1 MIVAIL
7 DKLMGLDGHVSVL
20 PGHGPES
27 SIAYERTHNP
37 FLQPFNEPGGDDL
50 DWDAEG
56 IELDGTIQ
64 QKKRYICQNFKT
76 LRYDFISY
84 LDYWRGPDNQGCAG
98 HLETPGRRREE
109 DSVHRPHRSD
119 ELARNYF
126 LLPVQEEFPC
136 LGQIRSRSFIAGL
149 DAILNSHPQY
159 S

>member
-1 MIVAIL
+1 MIVAIM

-64 QKKRYICQNFKT
+64 
-76 LRYDFISY
+76 
-84 LDYWRGPDNQGCAG
+84 
-98 HLETPGRRREE
+98 
-109 DSVHRPHRSD
+109 
-119 ELARNYF
+119 
-126 LLPVQEEFPC
+126 
-136 LGQIRSRSFIAGL
+136 
-149 DAILNSHPQY
+149 
-159 S
+159 